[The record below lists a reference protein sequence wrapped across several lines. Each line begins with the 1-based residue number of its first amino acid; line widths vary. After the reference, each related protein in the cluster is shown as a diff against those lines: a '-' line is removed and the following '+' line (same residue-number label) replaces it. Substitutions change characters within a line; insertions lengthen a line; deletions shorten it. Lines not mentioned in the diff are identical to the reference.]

1 MHYSTDHTRAQGTSW
16 QPQRS
21 KAWRSI
27 LDNPCSLIRMFSM
40 ITTVTGKNQITIPA
54 KLASQLDIQP
64 GTRLDWSLGQD
75 GVLIVSPLPSR
86 GELARRAAG
95 MARAWLPEGA
105 DPVADLVEERLRDE
119 AAEEQQ

>member
-1 MHYSTDHTRAQGTSW
+1 
-16 QPQRS
+16 
-21 KAWRSI
+21 
-27 LDNPCSLIRMFSM
+27 M

-75 GVLIVSPLPSR
+75 GVLIVRPLPSR

-95 MARAWLPEGA
+95 MGRSWLPEGV

-119 AAEEQQ
+119 AAEGQP

>member
-1 MHYSTDHTRAQGTSW
+1 
-16 QPQRS
+16 
-21 KAWRSI
+21 
-27 LDNPCSLIRMFSM
+27 M

-75 GVLIVSPLPSR
+75 GVIVVRPLPSR

-95 MARAWLPEGA
+95 MGRSWLPEGV
-105 DPVADLVEERLRDE
+105 DPVADLVEERSSDE
-119 AAEEQQ
+119 AAEIQP